1 MNSKNYLNAYS
12 KTENGKPVV
21 PFIVGPT
28 AGGKTADAV
37 ALAKERNG
45 EVVSADSM
53 QIYKHMR
60 IGTARP
66 TVEEMA
72 GVPHHLINF
81 VEPDENYSAAAYRD
95 DAQAAIA
102 DILSRGKLPIVCGGT
117 GLYVSALS
125 KPYDFSTDNRN
136 DTVRKE
142 LEALGRTDPEALYQR
157 LYLADPISAAAIHPN
172 NVKRVVRALEI
183 YITTG
188 KTKSEQDAAGQTQ
201 TLPYTPM
208 LFMADR
214 PREALYERINLRI
227 DLMLE
232 AGLEAEARALEAR
245 YGRQTMAM
253 QAIGYKEFFPYF
265 DAEIQLDEAVRILK
279 RDTRHFAKRQLTWFR
294 RDTRI
299 RLYKP
304 GDVQTIVEAL
314 AP

>member
-1 MNSKNYLNAYS
+1 M
-12 KTENGKPVV
+12 

-227 DLMLE
+227 DQMLE

-245 YGRQTMAM
+245 YGRKTLAM